1 MVAWLEQIL
10 NAAKDQALQW
20 TQDYGYHAVVPA
32 LLVDP
37 AGVPWAWIFLMLLA
51 GEADKNVPLMIA
63 YGFAVMTA
71 ADHLFYWIGVKGGR
85 PLVER
90 FGRRWPQIAHSMRD
104 AETAVEGRG
113 IWMITIGRFFPFVG
127 RYVGIG
133 AGLANVPFG
142 RFALFDALGVT
153 LTVVV
158 FGLAAHLVGART
170 IDSPLFPYLIG
181 GAFIGGTIFTA
192 GFLLWQGWKA
202 HRARGIRLKQEKQE
216 QQVPQEVNAGEM

>member
-1 MVAWLEQIL
+1 MDQMVVWLEQML

-20 TQDYGYHAVVPA
+20 THDYGYHAVIPA

-51 GEADKNVPLMIA
+51 GEADKSIPLMVA
-63 YGFAVMTA
+63 YGCAVMTA

-90 FGRRWPQIAHSMRD
+90 FGQRWPKIAHSVRD
-104 AETAVEGRG
+104 AETAVEGKG
-113 IWMITIGRFFPFVG
+113 IWMITIGRFLPLVG

-142 RFALFDALGVT
+142 RFAVFDALGVAI
-153 LTVVV
+153 TVVG

-170 IDSPLFPYLIG
+170 INSPAFPYLIG
-181 GAFIGGTIFTA
+181 GAFIGGTLFTT
-192 GFLLWQGWKA
+192 GFLFWQGWKA
-202 HRARGIRLKQEKQE
+202 HRARA
-216 QQVPQEVNAGEM
+216 VPSSAPENVEEHEEVGTR